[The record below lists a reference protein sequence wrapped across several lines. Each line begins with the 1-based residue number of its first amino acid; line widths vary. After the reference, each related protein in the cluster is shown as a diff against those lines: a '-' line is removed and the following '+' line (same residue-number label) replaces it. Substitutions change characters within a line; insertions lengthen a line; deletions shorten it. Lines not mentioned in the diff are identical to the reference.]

1 MNYLVPLKK
10 REQIAEGTMAFWFST
25 EGGSVPAGRHGV
37 SGGDFNFIAGQ
48 AVDIT
53 LINPPHTDA
62 EGDTRTFS
70 IATSPNHRE
79 LLVIATRMRDT
90 AFKNSLKEMPL
101 GTNVRMT
108 EATGDFTLQ
117 KNTKKPAVMLAGG
130 IGITPFKSMVEW
142 ATEEKLPHKITL
154 LYGNSSRESAPFLDE
169 LAELAV
175 QNKNLTYIPLFAR
188 IRKQEIKKYVADIA
202 GSIYYLAGPMG
213 FVKAMRELLVK
224 VGADEDS
231 IRTEEFAGY

>member
-154 LYGNSSRESAPFLDE
+154 LYCNSNP
-169 LAELAV
+169 
-175 QNKNLTYIPLFAR
+175 
-188 IRKQEIKKYVADIA
+188 
-202 GSIYYLAGPMG
+202 
-213 FVKAMRELLVK
+213 
-224 VGADEDS
+224 
-231 IRTEEFAGY
+231 